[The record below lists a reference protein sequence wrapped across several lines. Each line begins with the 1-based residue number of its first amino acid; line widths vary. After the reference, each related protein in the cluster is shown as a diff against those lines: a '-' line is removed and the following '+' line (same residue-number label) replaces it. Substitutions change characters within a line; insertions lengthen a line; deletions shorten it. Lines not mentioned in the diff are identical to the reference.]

1 MNAIE
6 IKDLT
11 KHYQGF
17 SLEKLNL
24 THIPVIGLAKEF
36 EEIYTPNSKRPIII
50 PKNNKALHL
59 LQQVRDESHRF
70 AITYHRKLR
79 SNDISTSS
87 LDNIV
92 GIGKKRKIA
101 LLKEFGSIDNIKK
114 ASIEDLAKINGMNQ
128 KTAENVY
135 NYYH

>member
-1 MNAIE
+1 MACGVLD
-6 IKDLT
+6 KLDLA
-11 KHYQGF
+11 
-17 SLEKLNL
+17 
-24 THIPVIGLAKEF
+24 HIPIIGLAKEF
-36 EEIYTPNSKRPIII
+36 EEIYVPNTKRPIII

-79 SNDISTSS
+79 SKNIQASS
-87 LDNIV
+87 LDDIAGV
-92 GIGKKRKIA
+92 GKKRKVA
-101 LLKEFGSIDNIKK
+101 LLKEFGTLENIKN
-114 ASIEDLAKINGMNQ
+114 ASIEDLAKIKGMNK